1 MHAVS
6 LMFDGQAPVIVNK
19 QPRMVF
25 ASQGD
30 SGNDMLFNFTI
41 AFILDA
47 QLESANAR
55 GQQAFDPRDAIDD
68 RIEP

>member
-41 AFILDA
+41 AFILMR
-47 QLESANAR
+47 S
-55 GQQAFDPRDAIDD
+55 
-68 RIEP
+68 